1 MAPQTQMI
9 ITDKIKAWAFPILLS
24 VVSIFLYHFYQQQQ
38 ILVDKLNDAV
48 INQVHQAGQQD
59 LMMYRLNQ
67 IDKQIDNLK
76 PTRNGAQ

>member
-1 MAPQTQMI
+1 MPPQTQI
-9 ITDKIKAWAFPILLS
+9 LIADKIKAWAFPILLS